1 MAQNPSPRIFVSYER
16 QDGMGP
22 AKALRQRL
30 EDRGFTL
37 WQDLIALEGGLEWW
51 AQIEQAIKSPSIEH
65 LVLVVTPGALERP
78 VIKKELRLARQE
90 GRQVSPVWAGKQFEM
105 RGLPR
110 WFMRL
115 QTYSTLFPYQSLCEL
130 QPFSSASVATAV
142 PFVA

>member
-1 MAQNPSPRIFVSYER
+1 MSPSPRIFVSYER
-16 QDGMGP
+16 QDGMQA
-22 AKALRQRL
+22 AKELRQRL

-105 RGLPR
+105 KVYTEKTHAVTGAVRKQMLEGLTEFLER
-110 WFMRL
+110 NL
-115 QTYSTLFPYQSLCEL
+115 K
-130 QPFSSASVATAV
+130 
-142 PFVA
+142 